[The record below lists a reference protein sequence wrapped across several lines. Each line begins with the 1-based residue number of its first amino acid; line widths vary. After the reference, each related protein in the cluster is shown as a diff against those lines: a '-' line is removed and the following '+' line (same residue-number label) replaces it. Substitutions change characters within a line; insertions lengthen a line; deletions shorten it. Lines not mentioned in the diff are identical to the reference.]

1 MKLVPN
7 LLDDTYI
14 KPKVVMNNCKNL
26 SFCNYHKHTSLSHRY
41 NKDSPLVPM
50 DYFKEY
56 AKLGHKGIPTIY
68 STVEH
73 GWQGNYFKIYSDLE
87 KFNSKQL
94 ETNPNYV
101 PIKFIFGTEAYWV
114 KDRFEKDSSNCHII
128 LLAKNDN
135 GRKKINRAIY
145 ESFNSGY
152 YYKNR
157 MDLDILLSLPKDD
170 IFVTTSCIAFWNKY
184 TIDDRDLPF
193 GDNTNIVDYS
203 KIDEIVLKLF
213 NHFTDFYLEV
223 QYHNTQSQKELNKH
237 IIELHNKY
245 NIPII
250 CGLDSHIINESQ
262 WEDREDLLKANKIY
276 YEDENGWYMDMPNI
290 EEIIKRFQEQGVLTD
305 EEIYEAI
312 NNTNKTLE
320 FEDIILDKS
329 LKVPTPIKY
338 QHLTQEER
346 NQKLKDIVEYE
357 WNEQYSDMNQDKIDE
372 YITEINNNLNEVFAC
387 GMADYFLMNYEVMKL
402 GQEKYGGILTPSGR
416 GSGVSFFLNKIL
428 RFTKVDKINSDVIM
442 YAERFLTA
450 TRILESHT
458 APDIDHNVSDR
469 QPFIQAQKDIIG
481 EQGTFD
487 L

>member
-1 MKLVPN
+1 
-7 LLDDTYI
+7 
-14 KPKVVMNNCKNL
+14 MNSL
-26 SFCNYHKHTSLSHRY
+26 IIQNYHKHTSLSHRY

-114 KDRFEKDSSNCHII
+114 KDRFEKDSSNCHIV

-170 IFVTTSCIAFWNKY
+170 IFVTTACIAFWNKY
-184 TIDDRDLPF
+184 VIGEDLPF
-193 GDNTNIVDYS
+193 GNREDNIDYNEIDNIVLQLND
-203 KIDEIVLKLF
+203 
-213 NHFTDFYLEV
+213 HFTDFYLEV

-372 YITEINNNLNEVFAC
+372 CYKKFVL
-387 GMADYFLMNYEVMKL
+387 
-402 GQEKYGGILTPSGR
+402 
-416 GSGVSFFLNKIL
+416 
-428 RFTKVDKINSDVIM
+428 
-442 YAERFLTA
+442 
-450 TRILESHT
+450 
-458 APDIDHNVSDR
+458 
-469 QPFIQAQKDIIG
+469 
-481 EQGTFD
+481 
-487 L
+487 